1 MKVTG
6 NLQLPGVI
14 VPKKTKV
21 KILKI
26 NILNLIQN
34 QKIFKQKFMIKEKSR
49 LKFKIILKKIV
60 MQMIKIFMMIKCL
73 MFTLKGQ
80 IHPAILKIQKRK
92 LVLLWYKIL
101 RKYIHLNELKRG
113 LDRTLRNQKRNR
125 EEGGKV
131 NLKIIIP
138 FLKSPI

>member
-1 MKVTG
+1 LKATG

-26 NILNLIQN
+26 NILNLIKN

-60 MQMIKIFMMIKCL
+60 MQMIKIFMMTKCL
-73 MFTLKGQ
+73 MLTLKGQ

-92 LVLLWYKIL
+92 LVL
-101 RKYIHLNELKRG
+101 
-113 LDRTLRNQKRNR
+113 
-125 EEGGKV
+125 
-131 NLKIIIP
+131 
-138 FLKSPI
+138 

>member
-1 MKVTG
+1 MKATG

-138 FLKSPI
+138 FLKSQI

>member
-1 MKVTG
+1 LKATG

-73 MFTLKGQ
+73 MLTLKAQ

-92 LVLLWYKIL
+92 LVL
-101 RKYIHLNELKRG
+101 
-113 LDRTLRNQKRNR
+113 
-125 EEGGKV
+125 
-131 NLKIIIP
+131 
-138 FLKSPI
+138 

>member
-1 MKVTG
+1 MAIG
-6 NLQLPGVI
+6 IHQSLGVI
-14 VPKKTKV
+14 VQKKIKV

-34 QKIFKQKFMIKEKSR
+34 QKIFKLKFMIKEKCR

-73 MFTLKGQ
+73 MLTLKAQ

-92 LVLLWYKIL
+92 LVL
-101 RKYIHLNELKRG
+101 
-113 LDRTLRNQKRNR
+113 
-125 EEGGKV
+125 
-131 NLKIIIP
+131 
-138 FLKSPI
+138 